1 MVGCSYVMF
10 LSETG
15 RLASQ
20 KKKCIM
26 TADRQ
31 RAGMFLAAGWMV
43 LFSGCSQETPPFEA
57 KYLSRNT
64 VHVTY
69 QNRQHVLNR
78 YSASAPV
85 PFQYRFE
92 EDGDLDLLIDGKTY
106 EVDSPYDRDRA
117 KNKKK
122 KAATR
127 AAAVS
132 KKPSKAASRKQ

>member
-1 MVGCSYVMF
+1 M
-10 LSETG
+10 
-15 RLASQ
+15 
-20 KKKCIM
+20 
-26 TADRQ
+26 
-31 RAGMFLAAGWMV
+31 
-43 LFSGCSQETPPFEA
+43 
-57 KYLSRNT
+57 
-64 VHVTY
+64 HVTY
-69 QNRQHVLNR
+69 QKRQHVLNR

-92 EDGDLDLLIDGKTY
+92 EDGDLDLLIDGTTY